1 MRLDTASNYQWHNVR
16 RRDMRRPG
24 RGRNLRWWIMLAIIL
39 SFALHALLVMLFSDL
54 RIALF
59 TPVAADRLPP
69 QTVPITIEQESLA
82 APAPDTDI
90 PDTLDPSNR
99 EDLLESLEMD
109 ILDLQRFIPEDRE
122 ILLTPDV
129 RTPENIAGDSGLE
142 SIDPTALESALAEA
156 PAMPLELP
164 AETPLSD
171 NQLSIEAHSGVDDGL
186 ARELLDEAT
195 REGTGLD
202 ERYVTL
208 DDLIGLP
215 GGRITDIT
223 RPIYM
228 PTDLLFDFASHELR
242 ESARASLMMLGML
255 IDRNP
260 DTIFVIEGH
269 TDTIGTEENNLQL
282 SLRRADAVASWL
294 QQSLRIS
301 DERLRIEGF
310 GKSQPL
316 VYPDGTP
323 EQQQPNRRV
332 EIRMLRPN
340 GANAQENGESPASP
354 AAPESGTPAPE
365 IRPARPVDP
374 SE

>member
-16 RRDMRRPG
+16 RRDMRRPR

-54 RIALF
+54 HIALF

-69 QTVPITIEQESLA
+69 ETIPISIEQESLA

-90 PDTLDPSNR
+90 PDALDPSNR

-129 RTPENIAGDSGLE
+129 RTPENIAADSGLE
-142 SIDPTALESALAEA
+142 TIDPSALESALAEA

-171 NQLSIEAHSGVDDGL
+171 NQLAIEAHSGVDDGL

-195 REGTGLD
+195 RDGTGLD
-202 ERYVTL
+202 DRYVTL

-223 RPIYM
+223 RPIFM

-269 TDTIGTEENNLQL
+269 TDTIGTEENNMQL

-301 DERLRIEGF
+301 DERLKIEGF
-310 GKSQPL
+310 GKSRPL

-332 EIRMLRPN
+332 EIRMLRPD
-340 GANAQENGESPASP
+340 GAD
-354 AAPESGTPAPE
+354 APESAPPAPE
-365 IRPARPVDP
+365 IRPARPVAP